1 VYKRQHQTGVN
12 YEGGRL
18 SNDQGV
24 TVHVMHRIGA
34 VITLLCLGAVGIM
47 ASLRSNL
54 AYREAGIAMLLILVA
69 QFLIGIS
76 NVIYVL
82 PLPLA
87 VAHNGGAALL
97 LLSVIYLNYKIR
109 QSKVSIITTGD

>member
-1 VYKRQHQTGVN
+1 
-12 YEGGRL
+12 
-18 SNDQGV
+18 
-24 TVHVMHRIGA
+24 
-34 VITLLCLGAVGIM
+34 
-47 ASLRSNL
+47 
-54 AYREAGIAMLLILVA
+54 
-69 QFLIGIS
+69 
-76 NVIYVL
+76 L

>member
-1 VYKRQHQTGVN
+1 
-12 YEGGRL
+12 
-18 SNDQGV
+18 
-24 TVHVMHRIGA
+24 M
-34 VITLLCLGAVGIM
+34 
-47 ASLRSNL
+47 
-54 AYREAGIAMLLILVA
+54 
-69 QFLIGIS
+69 S
-76 NVIYVL
+76 NVIYIL